1 MSHALRVKT
10 KDRDKIA
17 AIQLQESFVEKSR
30 VWLQSNKVVHL
41 MLVIGDIETE
51 EDQEL
56 SKTDLMQ
63 LDLVNLVVVVE
74 FGILVHPLLFDGD
87 YSVVILLALEVHK
100 V

>member
-1 MSHALRVKT
+1 
-10 KDRDKIA
+10 
-17 AIQLQESFVEKSR
+17 
-30 VWLQSNKVVHL
+30 

-74 FGILVHPLLFDGD
+74 FGILVHPLLFYGD

>member
-1 MSHALRVKT
+1 
-10 KDRDKIA
+10 
-17 AIQLQESFVEKSR
+17 
-30 VWLQSNKVVHL
+30 